1 MIPFIV
7 TAAILFALSFILT
20 VDNADGLL
28 SGYNTL
34 SDERKAKYDIHKIV
48 PFTNNLLRI
57 SAGFILL
64 GGALANFFDSGIIG
78 IISIIYLPVL
88 ILIGGGIYSRFQ
100 HTTDPIR
107 LYEKILYT
115 AIIALMIYLTVTI
128 QWSEV
133 TLESLTTAN

>member
-48 PFTNNLLRI
+48 PFINKLLRI
-57 SAGFILL
+57 SALLILL
-64 GGALANFFDSGIIG
+64 GGALAFILNNGIIG
-78 IISIIYLPVL
+78 LIALIYIPVIII
-88 ILIGGGIYSRFQ
+88 IGGGIYSRFQ

-115 AIIALMIYLTVTI
+115 VIIALMIYLTISI

>member
-48 PFTNNLLRI
+48 PFINKLLRI

-100 HTTDPIR
+100 HTTDPFR